1 MPVTATQ
8 AVAARA
14 ATGPSLPRPVGV
26 TAGCAL
32 LFALLVE
39 AAPVVGGG
47 IAVGSAVYAALVLAM
62 RVPEAR
68 QIVDLFAQR
77 FRRAS

>member
-1 MPVTATQ
+1 
-8 AVAARA
+8 
-14 ATGPSLPRPVGV
+14 
-26 TAGCAL
+26 
-32 LFALLVE
+32 
-39 AAPVVGGG
+39 
-47 IAVGSAVYAALVLAM
+47 VLAM